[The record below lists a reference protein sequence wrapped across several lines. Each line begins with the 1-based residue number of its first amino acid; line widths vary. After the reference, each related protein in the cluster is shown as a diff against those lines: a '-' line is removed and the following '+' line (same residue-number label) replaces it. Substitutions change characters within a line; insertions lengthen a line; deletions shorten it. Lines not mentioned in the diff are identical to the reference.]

1 MMGVLMARVGRKRRL
16 EVEAEYWR
24 LLQSGVGTVEACKQ
38 LGIGRK
44 TGYRWRSENGGL
56 PPERVSEAVHSGRY
70 LSLLERK
77 RIATLREHGLGI
89 REIAARLDRS
99 PSTVSRELRRNMLE
113 HDQGLYDADLAHHR
127 SRQRGE
133 RPRRPKLRLDAELR
147 AEVQAKL
154 DLEWSPEQISAHLRA
169 LWPDRPDRHLCHET
183 IYRALYQGA
192 KGVLIRTL
200 TKKLRTGR
208 PLRKQRRK
216 ADQRAPRFAVPA
228 TLIDERPS
236 VVELRGRA
244 GDWEGDLITGRRNR
258 TAIAT
263 LVDRRTRFVRLV
275 ALPDGHGA
283 DQVHARLTEALRD
296 VPDTARMTLT
306 WDQGAEMACHDRL
319 APLFRDGVFVAH
331 RGSPWQRGTNENT
344 NGLLRQYLPKGSD
357 LSIHTA
363 DDLRAIEDRLNNRPR
378 KTLGWRTPAE
388 LFAGA
393 LTA

>member
-1 MMGVLMARVGRKRRL
+1 M
-16 EVEAEYWR
+16 
-24 LLQSGVGTVEACKQ
+24 GTVEACKQ

-44 TGYRWRSENGGL
+44 TGYRWRAENGGL
-56 PPERVSEAVHSGRY
+56 PPERLPEPFRSDRY
-70 LSLLERK
+70 LSLLERR
-77 RIATLREHGLGI
+77 RIATLRERGLGI
-89 REIAARLDRS
+89 REIAERLGRS
-99 PSTVSRELRRNMLE
+99 ASTISRELRRNTLA
-113 HDQGLYDADLAHHR
+113 HDQGIYDADLAHHR
-127 SRQRGE
+127 AEERVK
-133 RPRRPKLRLDAELR
+133 RPRLAKLRLDHELR

-154 DLEWSPEQISAHLRA
+154 DLEWSPEQIAAHLRV
-169 LWPDRPDRHLCHET
+169 LWPDQSERHLCHES
-183 IYRALYQGA
+183 IYRALHQGA
-192 KGVLIRTL
+192 KGGLSRTL

-216 ADQRAPRFAVPA
+216 ADQRAPRFAVPP
-228 TLIDERPS
+228 TLIDERPT
-236 VVELRGRA
+236 VVERRERA
-244 GDWEGDLITGRRNR
+244 GDWEGDLITGRKNR

-306 WDQGAEMACHDRL
+306 WDQGSEMACHDRL
-319 APLFRDGVFVAH
+319 APLFRYGVFVAH

-357 LSIHTA
+357 LSVHTS

-378 KTLGWRTPAE
+378 KTLGWQTPAE